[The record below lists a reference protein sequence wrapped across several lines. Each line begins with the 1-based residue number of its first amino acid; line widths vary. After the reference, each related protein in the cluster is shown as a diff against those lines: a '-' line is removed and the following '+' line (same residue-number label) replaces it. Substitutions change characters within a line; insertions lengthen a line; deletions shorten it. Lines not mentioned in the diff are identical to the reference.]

1 MWYYVILSII
11 VLTIGYVV
19 FNFFKVRAM
28 KEGTA
33 EMSEMAGIIRGNS
46 FVKGKLRRFLRN
58 WTVKSFRLSQT
69 TSSKEIYFRKSSPEE

>member
-1 MWYYVILSII
+1 M
-11 VLTIGYVV
+11 VLCHPQHHCADNRLCGVQL
-19 FNFFKVRAM
+19 FKVRAM